1 MNKVVLLGLLTASLS
16 AQAEWEFRGTPNGW
30 QTTAMEQ
37 VSSTQFQTCQTFGN
51 DDPRFKIDR
60 WGDWQEAY
68 PNADYR
74 VSAGSQQIT
83 FYSDS
88 KNIDVV
94 SVASCNSNQAPTAV
108 ISPANAQTVDAGTSI
123 TFSGNGSSDADGSIA
138 SYAWSTG
145 ETTES
150 ISVTFSQDQTIT
162 LQVTDDQGAVSNTA
176 SVDITIAGAEPAVWC
191 FRGTANGWGQTP
203 LVRNAASGLYELTQ
217 AFAGEESPAR
227 FKVAACSDNG
237 SWGENYP
244 NQDFQVVDNTNY
256 NISFNASSKEITA
269 EEVIIATKPELAINP
284 GSSDFSTDTLAVTLS
299 YKGENITSS
308 SYMLSTTGGTQGVDF
323 SNGDIIN
330 IGGELAIGESVELQ
344 VYVANPQ
351 GSVIQ
356 TFTYNKIAVPETGFI
371 VYLNAP
377 ADWTPSIHHWDA
389 LPAGSTPDTSW
400 PGDNMTD
407 LGENW
412 FEYKFINSDSSKLIF
427 SNQGNSQTEDL
438 FRDKNGCYIIST
450 QSWTDTCDI
459 PSNDAKVSIDP
470 AVTTFWTNE
479 VSITL
484 NATGDDVT
492 GGLYTTDGSDAVNG
506 TAFTSG
512 ATISVGSNLA
522 IGESLQVCLY
532 AENTSSNANQCF
544 TITKVEQPTAS
555 DFTWDNANV
564 YFVITDRFNDGNS
577 SNNNSYGRP
586 SVDATGKNI
595 GTFHGGDIAG
605 LTAKLNQGY
614 FTDLGINAIWLTAPY
629 EQAHGFVG
637 GGNDGDFA
645 HYAYH
650 GYYVQDYTNLDANMG
665 TPAEFKAFVDKA
677 HSQGIRVVMDVVM
690 NHAGYNTLKDMDEF
704 SYGSDT
710 AGPNWTPSAGQNWFG
725 YHDFINYDGDENLWL
740 KWWGKDWVRVG
751 LPGYDACGGDDLTKC
766 LAFLPDFKTEST
778 QQVGIPPFLA
788 NKSTFGQ
795 AYLSDYQAQGNK
807 RVRDWITEWLVQYV
821 KDYGIDGFR
830 VDTAKHVTNDN
841 WAYLI
846 SESKSA
852 LSEWRQ
858 NNPSAPGADWNDE
871 FWATAEVFG
880 HGLGQSD
887 YHTQGGFDSV
897 INFSFKGAIDGMVN
911 SADTMLSVFASYAS
925 QVNASSDWN
934 SLSYISSHDTGA
946 VFYNGDDTRQK
957 RAGTA
962 LLLLPGGVQV
972 FYGDELGRV
981 NGDGGSDA
989 DQGSRSSV
997 DWSKSGN
1004 SVHQHWQKVGQ
1015 FRRDN
1020 PAVGAGQHI
1029 NLSGQSSGKAFAR
1042 TWTNPISGVSNNVV
1056 VVVDG
1061 SGQVNINVD
1070 SYFDDGTSVRNAYDG
1085 TIATVNAGSV
1095 SFSAGSEGLIL
1106 LEAL

>member
-37 VSSTQFQTCQTFGN
+37 VASTQFQTCQTFGN
-51 DDPRFKIDR
+51 NDPRFKIDR

-68 PNADYR
+68 PSADYR
-74 VSAGSQQIT
+74 VSAGSYQIT

-88 KNIDVV
+88 KDIDAV
-94 SVASCNSNQAPTAV
+94 SVASCDTNQSPTAV
-108 ISPANAQTVDAGTSI
+108 ISPANAQTVDPGTSLS
-123 TFSGNGSSDADGSIA
+123 FSAAGSSDPDGSIA

-145 ETTES
+145 ETSES
-150 ISVTFSQDQTIT
+150 ISLTVEQSQTLS
-162 LQVTDDQGAVSNTA
+162 LQVTDNLGAVSELA
-176 SVDITIAGAEPAVWC
+176 SVDITVTGEQPAVWC

-203 LVRNAASGLYELTQ
+203 MTLDTVSGLYTLTQ

-244 NQDFQVVDNTNY
+244 DQDFTVEDNTHY
-256 NISFNASSKEITA
+256 SISFDASSKA
-269 EEVIIATKPELAINP
+269 VNAEVIVLETKPELAINP

-299 YKGENITSS
+299 YKGDNITDS
-308 SYMLSTTGGTQGVDF
+308 SYLLSTTGGTQGISF
-323 SNGDIIN
+323 NNGDVIN

-344 VYVANPQ
+344 VYVANNK
-351 GSVIQ
+351 GSVTQ
-356 TFTYNKIAVPETGFI
+356 TYTYNKIDAPETGFT
-371 VYLNAP
+371 VWLNAP
-377 ADWTPSIHHWDA
+377 SDWAPSIHHWDA
-389 LPAGSTPDTSW
+389 LPAGSTADSAW
-400 PGDNMTD
+400 PGDNMD
-407 LGENW
+407 GLGENW
-412 FEYKFINSDSSKLIF
+412 WAYSFNNSDSSKLIF
-427 SNQGNSQTEDL
+427 SNQGNSQTDDL
-438 FRDKNGCYIIST
+438 FRDKDGCYTIST
-450 QSWTDTCDI
+450 QSWTDSCDL
-459 PSNDAKVSIDP
+459 PSNDAEVSISP
-470 AVTTFWTNE
+470 ALSTFWTDQ

-484 NATGDDVT
+484 QATGDEVN
-492 GGLYTTDGSDAVNG
+492 GGLYTTDGSDPVNG
-506 TAFTSG
+506 IAFTSG
-512 ATISVGSNLA
+512 DSIDVGSNLA
-522 IGESLQVCLY
+522 VDESLEVCLY
-532 AENTSSNANQCF
+532 AANESSSANQCF
-544 TITKVEQPTAS
+544 VLTKVAPPTAS

-564 YFVITDRFNDGNS
+564 YFVITDRFHDGNS
-577 SNNNSYGRP
+577 SNNNSYDRP
-586 SVDATGKNI
+586 RYDATGKDI

-605 LTAKLNQGY
+605 LTQKLNEGY

-637 GGNDGDFA
+637 GGDDGDFA

-710 AGPNWTPSAGQNWFG
+710 AGPNWTPSNGGNWFG

-740 KWWGKDWVRVG
+740 KWWGKEWIRVG

-766 LAFLPDFKTEST
+766 LAYLPDFKTEST
-778 QQVGIPPFLA
+778 QAVGIPPFLA
-788 NKSTFGQ
+788 NKATFGQ
-795 AYLSDYQAQGNK
+795 GYLSDYQAQGNK

-830 VDTAKHVTNDN
+830 VDTAKHVTYDN
-841 WAYLI
+841 WANLKDQA
-846 SESKSA
+846 SLA
-852 LSEWRQ
+852 LNEWRQ
-858 NNPSAPGADWNDE
+858 NNPSAPGAEWSDE
-871 FWATAEVFG
+871 FWATAEVWG
-880 HGLGQSD
+880 HGVGQSD
-887 YHTQGGFDSV
+887 IHTTAKFDSV
-897 INFSFKGAIDGMVN
+897 INFSFKSAINGMID
-911 SADTMLSVFASYAS
+911 STDTMLSQFASYAD
-925 QVNASSDWN
+925 QVNGSSDWN
-934 SLSYISSHDTGA
+934 VLSYISSHDTGA

-997 DWSKSGN
+997 DWSKAGN
-1004 SVHQHWQKVGQ
+1004 GVHQHWQKVGQ

-1020 PAVGAGQHI
+1020 PAVGAGQHF

-1042 TWTNPISGVSNNVV
+1042 TWTNPISGAINNVV

-1061 SGQVNINVD
+1061 SGTVDINVD

-1085 TIATVNAGSV
+1085 SITTVAGGRV